1 MSAWVFKRERD
12 KKKKKP
18 NLHQRMVRNK
28 HMGNQFMV
36 CKNRVAIK
44 YGLKNYINVLGLSA
58 LYIIISV
65 EFLS

>member
-1 MSAWVFKRERD
+1 
-12 KKKKKP
+12 
-18 NLHQRMVRNK
+18 
-28 HMGNQFMV
+28 MGNQFMV